1 MQTLPEDAIEYRG
14 HAIAP
19 TPRGSFEVLA
29 RRKGSPFRRAGWRG
43 VRTAATLESAKGW
56 IDYRIERISKG
67 NMTMSRPRPMST
79 PMPKKIDPTDTEC
92 HGPEP
97 DESITKAAEALIEQ
111 NDAYD
116 ERKRTAHC
124 HADKMAEYALDA
136 QETTKP
142 WERWEMACRD
152 GAWAAPTA
160 EMAFFANMYYRRKP
174 RTININGFEVPEP
187 LRTCPAEGTKVWVV
201 TLVSEEGGVQLFDA
215 QPYSKPFARLVE
227 RGLCHLNEDSAKAH
241 ADALLSFRPE

>member
-1 MQTLPEDAIEYRG
+1 MTNLPPDAIEYRG
-14 HAIAP
+14 HAIIP
-19 TPRGSFEVLA
+19 TPRRFEVWG
-29 RRKGSPFRRAGWRG
+29 RRKGSPFRRAGWKG
-43 VRTAATLESAKGW
+43 ICPAATLESAKGW

-97 DESITKAAEALIEQ
+97 DESITRAAEALIEQ

-116 ERKRTAHC
+116 AYKRTAHP
-124 HADKMAEYALDA
+124 HAEKMAEYALDA

-142 WERWEMACRD
+142 WERWEIRN
-152 GAWAAPTA
+152 AADIYWSQCTGPIS
-160 EMAFFANMYYRRKP
+160 FWPDRHYRRKP
-174 RTININGFEVPEP
+174 RFLVLNGIVVPEP

-201 TLVSEEGGVQLFDA
+201 TLGAEKGGVQEFEA
-215 QPYSKPFARLVE
+215 RPYNKTFARLIE
-227 RGLCHLNEDSAKAH
+227 RRLCHLDEGSAKAH